1 MLPLLLAILLERKKA
16 EIRKEEGKKEAG
28 DMKEWKGEKVSS
40 INYISRLTAQESLFS
55 MFNDTEEG
63 IEVLYQLSF
72 ENKSEA

>member
-1 MLPLLLAILLERKKA
+1 
-16 EIRKEEGKKEAG
+16 
-28 DMKEWKGEKVSS
+28 MKEWKGEKVSF
-40 INYISRLTAQESLFS
+40 IKYISRLTAQESLFS